1 MIAIAGLGIAS
12 GSITALATPLHSG
25 GTLAGT
31 QNPAEIAQSRPLRPA
46 PTWYNCRTRERWSPD
61 KQTWCRQMNELRNA
75 RYSLPDVGEF
85 QLQNGAYVN
94 VPQQQRVTLVD
105 RPGYVQFGDL
115 DNDQKTEGLVVLA
128 ANTGSSG
135 TFYYLVAVTEQQG
148 QLRPVAATLLGDRI
162 QVQEISVVNGQVKV
176 ELITQGPNDPMCC
189 PTLTVT
195 ANYTLQANQFQP
207 LAGTIVDTA
216 APADRRAYS
225 PIDLARLPPDVPRR
239 GDDPQAIA
247 VAAFGVPTQGEGLR
261 QEVSADTR
269 NPTRAVVIVTQMNL
283 PDDSLLGRRYRVE
296 FVPEPGVQ
304 PLQWRM
310 VWAGQQQVCRPGR
323 GVQAWTVGR
332 CF

>member
-1 MIAIAGLGIAS
+1 
-12 GSITALATPLHSG
+12 
-25 GTLAGT
+25 
-31 QNPAEIAQSRPLRPA
+31 
-46 PTWYNCRTRERWSPD
+46 
-61 KQTWCRQMNELRNA
+61 MNVLRNA
-75 RYSLPDVGEF
+75 RYSLPEVGEF

-94 VPQQQRVTLVD
+94 ATQQQRVTLVD

-115 DNDQKTEGLVVLA
+115 DNDQKAEGLVVLA
-128 ANTGSSG
+128 ASTGGSG
-135 TFYYLVAVTEQQG
+135 TSYYLVAATEQQG

-162 QVQEISVVNGQVKV
+162 QLQEISVINGQVQI

-207 LAGTIVDTA
+207 VAGSTVDTA

-225 PIDLARLPPDVPRR
+225 PINLATLPPDVPRR
-239 GDDPQAIA
+239 GEDPQAIA

-261 QEVSADTR
+261 QEVSIDTR
-269 NPTRAVVIVTQMNL
+269 NPALTVVTVTQMNL

-296 FVPEPGVQ
+296 FVPEADIEPS
-304 PLQWRM
+304 QWRM